1 MRRRHLAFLAGGVVL
16 VALVAPRPG
25 EGAPPVCKSPEVRV
39 RKAAGT
45 VELSCGGEVRS
56 TFAATFGAR
65 PVGPKEREGDE
76 RTPEGSY
83 RIVSKVQTPR
93 FHRFLAID
101 YPNAD
106 DKRRARELGIK
117 NLGGGIGLHGVEK
130 KLAPAARAWTRF
142 AHATGLHRVWGP
154 TDGCVG
160 MSNEDV
166 DALWAA
172 VPVGTRVV
180 IEP

>member
-1 MRRRHLAFLAGGVVL
+1 VRRPLLVLLPVAALALAVTVP
-16 VALVAPRPG
+16 APV
-25 EGAPPVCKSPEVRV
+25 ESAPATCKRPEVVV

-45 VELSCGGEVRS
+45 VELLCAGQVRS
-56 TFAATFGAR
+56 TFAATFGAQ

-76 RTPEGSY
+76 KTPEGSY
-83 RIVSKVQTPR
+83 RIVSKLQTPR

-106 DKRRARELGIK
+106 DRRRARARGIQRP
-117 NLGGGIGLHGVEK
+117 GSGIGLHGVERR
-130 KLAPAARAWTRF
+130 LAPAARAWTRI
-142 AHATGLHRVWGP
+142 AHATGLHRLWGP

-160 MSNEDV
+160 LTNEDV

-172 VPVGTRVV
+172 VPVGTKVL